1 MAETERKTTR
11 TRKNVIENTDEAA
24 KKKAVSEK
32 MFSESDVQAMIAK
45 AVADALAKAQQTP
58 QPAQASTDDSVTV
71 MFIAEVSPEN
81 MLVIPGY
88 GSLRPTSTLDI
99 PKNEFK
105 GKFMMPL
112 VRKLI
117 DKRHLIVL
125 NGLTE
130 DERKRF
136 NCNYKE
142 GEVMD
147 EQMFDHVLDLD
158 EDKLVSAFSLLC
170 DEHKKFVCR
179 KIITAYEKQQ
189 GALSIEK
196 MQAINNLTKDIVQGG
211 LLKPVIGDYGSKLA

>member
-1 MAETERKTTR
+1 
-11 TRKNVIENTDEAA
+11 
-24 KKKAVSEK
+24 
-32 MFSESDVQAMIAK
+32 MIAK

-117 DKRHLIVL
+117 DKRHLIWY
-125 NGLTE
+125 NRT
-130 DERKRF
+130 KRRR
-136 NCNYKE
+136 
-142 GEVMD
+142 
-147 EQMFDHVLDLD
+147 L
-158 EDKLVSAFSLLC
+158 
-170 DEHKKFVCR
+170 
-179 KIITAYEKQQ
+179 
-189 GALSIEK
+189 
-196 MQAINNLTKDIVQGG
+196 
-211 LLKPVIGDYGSKLA
+211 